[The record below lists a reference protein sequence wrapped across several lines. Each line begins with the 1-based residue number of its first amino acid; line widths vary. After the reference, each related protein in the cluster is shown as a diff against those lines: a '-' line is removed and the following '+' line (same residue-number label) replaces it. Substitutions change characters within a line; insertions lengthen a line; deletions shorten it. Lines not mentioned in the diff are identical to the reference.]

1 MLVRYN
7 ALAAIDA
14 TGLHIA
20 PASLLLHA
28 DRLHADDEAPESSRS
43 ASLAP
48 HPSLPANTLHANL
61 RLEALA
67 KPDEIDAHL
76 RELGT
81 TPARTIKVVDAIL
94 TPALVNAHTHLDL
107 THIGPQPFDPAE
119 GFTGFIRLVLSRRL
133 TELHDINRSIA
144 QGASLSLAGGVVA
157 VGDIAGVVES
167 KPSVW
172 PLLAL
177 AGTPLHGVSFLEYF
191 GIGESEEAGVHDSRA
206 AIKEA
211 ASRHPANSRIRL
223 GLQPHAPYTAS
234 PRLYVEAS
242 AHAHGAQRN
251 GVYRMLASTH
261 LAESPEE
268 RELITKSKG
277 AFRQFL
283 ERVGWWNR
291 AVEKGFVG
299 SESPIS
305 FFFCNCSI
313 LGAMQVPFVLA
324 HVNNC
329 DDSDLRDL
337 ANSPHSIAYCP
348 RSSSYFR
355 NHEHF
360 GPHRYR
366 DMLAAGINVCLGTDS
381 VINLPN
387 GDRISTLDEARF
399 LFARDGFDAREL
411 LAMATIRGA
420 RALGLPET
428 AFRFSRGD
436 TLAGLLA
443 IPVESDSRNP
453 WEAILRSTDG
463 PRLIALHSEPL

>member
-7 ALAAIDA
+7 APAAIDA

-20 PASLLLHA
+20 PASLLLHV
-28 DRLHADDEAPESSRS
+28 DRLHADDEAPESSRLN
-43 ASLAP
+43 ADI
-48 HPSLPANTLHANL
+48 LPANTLHANL
-61 RLEALA
+61 RVEALA

-76 RELGT
+76 RALGT
-81 TPARTIKVVDAIL
+81 TPARTIQVVDAIL

-144 QGASLSLAGGVVA
+144 LGTSLSLAGGVVA

-177 AGTPLHGVSFLEYF
+177 ASTPLHGVSFLEYF

-277 AFRQFL
+277 PFRQFL

-381 VINLPN
+381 VINLPTA
-387 GDRISTLDEARF
+387 DRISTLDEARF
-399 LFARDGFDAREL
+399 LFARDGFDAHEL

-463 PRLIALHSEPL
+463 PQLIALHSEPL